1 MKTLKTLAAAA
12 ILAVAGTAAYTAL
25 SPETAIAQSSGAK
38 ATVDAAKAAGTI
50 GEAVDG
56 YLYAVAGA
64 NPSGSERAA
73 MEEINIGRKA
83 VYTRL
88 AREQNVSVAVVA
100 ALTGEKQVAKAR
112 PGEKVL
118 LKDGSWSTN

>member
-1 MKTLKTLAAAA
+1 MKTLKTLVAAAVLG
-12 ILAVAGTAAYTAL
+12 IAGIAAFTVTG
-25 SPETAIAQSSGAK
+25 PETAIAQSSGAK
-38 ATVDAAKAAGTI
+38 ATVDAAKSAGSI

-64 NPSGSERAA
+64 NPTGEQRAA

-118 LKDGSWSTN
+118 LKDGSWSSN

>member
-1 MKTLKTLAAAA
+1 MNIAKTFLAAVLALGAGA
-12 ILAVAGTAAYTAL
+12 IVTTAVLPVSAQ
-25 SPETAIAQSSGAK
+25 AQSAK
-38 ATVDAAKAAGTI
+38 ATVDSAKSQGLV

-56 YLYAVAGA
+56 YLYAVPGA
-64 NPSGSERAA
+64 SVPGNVRAA

-100 ALTGEKQVAKAR
+100 ALTGEQQVAKAR

-118 LKDGSWSTN
+118 LKDGNWTTN